1 MNNTFSENQQG
12 SKEYLKGDRDTK
24 CYEYFIHSKII
35 KIKRKDFERWTFQ
48 NFRITF
54 LSRIERRVF
63 APDCTR
69 TQTHGCV
76 HAVRFSI
83 SLILDALITA
93 VRLVASRKNPPPS
106 HATRFALN
114 HRRPIIEGVL
124 ALQRR
129 LVSGAPREIGRT
141 TGGRALVP
149 PFVRRRQA
157 SVVRTLVRGNY
168 RPNRSRRTNLLF
180 VYILVRC
187 SW

>member
-1 MNNTFSENQQG
+1 M
-12 SKEYLKGDRDTK
+12 
-24 CYEYFIHSKII
+24 
-35 KIKRKDFERWTFQ
+35 
-48 NFRITF
+48 
-54 LSRIERRVF
+54 SRIERRVF

-157 SVVRTLVRGNY
+157 SVDPRPWKLPAESFKEDEPSLRIYLGSLLVISSWKLFLFSFDKVIRVLNFKY
-168 RPNRSRRTNLLF
+168 SKDWKDRSK
-180 VYILVRC
+180 
-187 SW
+187 

>member
-1 MNNTFSENQQG
+1 M
-12 SKEYLKGDRDTK
+12 
-24 CYEYFIHSKII
+24 
-35 KIKRKDFERWTFQ
+35 
-48 NFRITF
+48 
-54 LSRIERRVF
+54 SRIERRVF

-180 VYILVRC
+180 VYLGSLLVIS
-187 SW
+187 SWKLFPFSFDKVIRVLNFKYSKDWKDRSK